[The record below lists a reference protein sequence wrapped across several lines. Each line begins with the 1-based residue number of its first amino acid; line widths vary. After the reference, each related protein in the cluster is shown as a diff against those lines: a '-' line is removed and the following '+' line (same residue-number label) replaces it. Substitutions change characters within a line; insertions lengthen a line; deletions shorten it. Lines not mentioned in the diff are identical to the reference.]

1 MIEYY
6 LKYNSK
12 NLKSNINK
20 LMLEIET
27 ILGIDNIEIET
38 SKELYHEEIKNIITE
53 KQYLHLCNLLFTLK
67 KNKHKNIFFE
77 K

>member
-12 NLKSNINK
+12 NLKSNIHK

-38 SKELYHEEIKNIITE
+38 SKDLFYEEVKNIISE
-53 KQYLHLCNLLFTLK
+53 KQYLHFCNLLFTCV
-67 KNKHKNIFFE
+67 
-77 K
+77 

>member
-27 ILGIDNIEIET
+27 ILDIDNVEIET
-38 SKELYHEEIKNIITE
+38 SKE
-53 KQYLHLCNLLFTLK
+53 
-67 KNKHKNIFFE
+67 
-77 K
+77 